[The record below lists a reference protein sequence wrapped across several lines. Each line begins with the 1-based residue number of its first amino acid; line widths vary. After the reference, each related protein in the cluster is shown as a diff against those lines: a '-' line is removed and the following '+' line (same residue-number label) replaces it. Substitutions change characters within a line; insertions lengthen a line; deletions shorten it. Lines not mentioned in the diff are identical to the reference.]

1 MGFLKEF
8 KSFAVKGNVIDLAVA
23 VVMGAA
29 FGNIVSSLV
38 DDVVTPLILSPATH
52 AAGVADIDKLTLG
65 PLKYGKVLAAVIK
78 FVIISFSLFLLVKGV
93 NKLSKAE
100 PAKPAE
106 PSSTDKLLAEIR
118 DTLKK

>member
-38 DDVVTPLILSPATH
+38 DDVVTPLILSPATQ
-52 AAGVADIDKLTLG
+52 AAGVADIDKLAWG
-65 PLKYGKVLAAVIK
+65 PLKYGKVISAIIK
-78 FVIISFSLFLLVKGV
+78 FVIISFSLFLLVKAV
-93 NKLSKAE
+93 NKIAKSDSPKSK
-100 PAKPAE
+100 PL
-106 PSSTDKLLAEIR
+106 SSTDKLLTEIR
-118 DTLKK
+118 DALKK